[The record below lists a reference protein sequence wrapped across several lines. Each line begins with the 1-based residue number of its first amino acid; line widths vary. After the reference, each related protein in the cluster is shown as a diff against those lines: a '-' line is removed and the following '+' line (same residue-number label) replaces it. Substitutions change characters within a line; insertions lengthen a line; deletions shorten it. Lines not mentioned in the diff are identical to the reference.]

1 MQNHRNK
8 KTALW
13 IALAIIIVAVI
24 AVSSIAI
31 WNFVISG
38 GNEENQES
46 QGIVLDDSAEDWDGN
61 TKDLSEGQAGI
72 KIPGYGDISVPAGE
86 SVWNITLANPED
98 NACYFRYTITIDD
111 GETPIYESD
120 LIEPGKAVRE
130 FEASGPLDPGDY
142 EIHLNISTYS
152 MDDTMTPMNGAVVK
166 ADLHVI

>member
-1 MQNHRNK
+1 MQNHKNK

-13 IALAIIIVAVI
+13 IVLAIIIVAVI

-72 KIPGYGDISVPAGE
+72 KIPGYGDITVPAGE
-86 SVWNITLANPED
+86 SVWNIT
-98 NACYFRYTITIDD
+98 
-111 GETPIYESD
+111 
-120 LIEPGKAVRE
+120 
-130 FEASGPLDPGDY
+130 
-142 EIHLNISTYS
+142 
-152 MDDTMTPMNGAVVK
+152 
-166 ADLHVI
+166 

>member
-13 IALAIIIVAVI
+13 IVLAIIIVAVI

-111 GETPIYESD
+111 DEMPIYESD
-120 LIEPGKAVRE
+120 LIEPGKAVN
-130 FEASGPLDPGDY
+130 D
-142 EIHLNISTYS
+142 
-152 MDDTMTPMNGAVVK
+152 
-166 ADLHVI
+166 ADERRCSQGGFACDLTAD